1 MNATLHGINAF
12 LVYRLT
18 AALLPHA
25 PRIQSVAAA
34 AVFLTFP
41 AAVEPV
47 TWAAGV
53 FDVALVTAGLIY
65 LNALLRSAQGVSVPA
80 LVALAAALLC
90 KETAVALP
98 VMGWLLRLV
107 APVHLGSLAWSTAMV
122 GTFAVTRMIF
132 TDAPEI
138 TAPLGYFLKEMVSRP
153 FATLGTPFMSVEL
166 SQAPIVFG
174 MVPQLVIAALVTG
187 YLFHVRH
194 GLRPLLPA
202 SWILVGVA
210 PLLSYFFIS
219 DMLQGSRYLDLPLV
233 GWSILIAQLADG
245 GHHRYLKL
253 SGLLLV
259 GVIVSYGAAGIV
271 RHQAAWV
278 TAATI
283 RDAVLLEA
291 QRAAAGCETA
301 SFANVPDHEEG
312 AYVFRN
318 GFVEAAQ
325 TAGIHVTTS
334 AAVNCMF
341 TWRNGTFV
349 VNAELSHTNLPTK

>member
-1 MNATLHGINAF
+1 M
-12 LVYRLT
+12 
-18 AALLPHA
+18 
-25 PRIQSVAAA
+25 
-34 AVFLTFP
+34 FLTFP

-47 TWAAGV
+47 TWAAGI
-53 FDVALVTAGLIY
+53 FDVALVTAGLTY
-65 LNALLRSAQGVSVPA
+65 LNALLRSASGVSVPA
-80 LVALAAALLC
+80 LLALAAALLC

-107 APVHLGSLAWSTAMV
+107 APVQLGNLAWSTAMV

-138 TAPLGYFLKEMVSRP
+138 TARLFPQGDGVAAV
-153 FATLGTPFMSVEL
+153 ATLGTPFTAVEL

-194 GLRPLLPA
+194 GLRLLLPA
-202 SWILVGVA
+202 SWILIGVA
-210 PLLSYFFIS
+210 PLLNYFFVS
-219 DMLQGSRYLDLPLV
+219 DMLQGSRYLYLPLV

-245 GHHRYLKL
+245 GHNRYLKL

-278 TAATI
+278 
-283 RDAVLLEA
+283 R
-291 QRAAAGCETA
+291 
-301 SFANVPDHEEG
+301 
-312 AYVFRN
+312 RN
-318 GFVEAAQ
+318 
-325 TAGIHVTTS
+325 
-334 AAVNCMF
+334 
-341 TWRNGTFV
+341 
-349 VNAELSHTNLPTK
+349 HT